1 MRRVSI
7 ITLVS
12 MLTLFMGGCTIG
24 DDNNNEQ
31 GSQSTPSPTPVA
43 SPITPTPSPSAT
55 PFGSKPPLVAKQA
68 PASSAAV
75 AGLIPSL
82 PAGVRVQQ
90 VPKGRNDP
98 FAAIQVQPEVT
109 VSPNPQAAAAPP
121 TRPVPVIPQ
130 LPQPRSPNRGT
141 ATPRAATP
149 RAATPRT
156 GTPRTATPRT
166 ATPRTATPRTRRNAL
181 PSPRT
186 VARARAGNTTRPRP
200 ANAVPR
206 GNTSPAR
213 VQQGN
218 RLPVPSGPIATAPR
232 LIPQLP
238 QLPEPTLAKSI
249 EVTGVVDVGGQP
261 SAIVRVPNEPSR
273 YVRVGQRLSNGQVLV
288 KRIDMN
294 QGPTPVVI
302 LEQYGVEVARRVG
315 EATEGGQG
323 QLGSPTAS
331 LPPPPPVNNNT
342 AL

>member
-1 MRRVSI
+1 MCRVSL
-7 ITLVS
+7 ITLLG
-12 MLTLFMGGCTIG
+12 MLTLFMGSCTIG
-24 DDNNNEQ
+24 EDNTEQ

-43 SPITPTPSPSAT
+43 SPITPKSSPAAT
-55 PFGSKPPLVAKQA
+55 PFGNKPPLVAKQA
-68 PASSAAV
+68 PTSNAAV

-90 VPKGRNDP
+90 IPKGRNDP

-109 VSPNPQAAAAPP
+109 VSPNPQAASEPT

-130 LPQPRSPNRGT
+130 LPQPPSSRGT
-141 ATPRAATP
+141 ATTRS
-149 RAATPRT
+149 
-156 GTPRTATPRT
+156 
-166 ATPRTATPRTRRNAL
+166 ATPRTRGNAL

-186 VARARAGNTTRPRP
+186 VAKARAGNTARPKGSVASRVGT
-200 ANAVPR
+200 NSR
-206 GNTSPAR
+206 GGTSPA
-213 VQQGN
+213 QAKPGSI
-218 RLPVPSGPIATAPR
+218 LPVPGGAIATAPR

-249 EVTGVVDVGGQP
+249 EVTGVVEVGGQP
-261 SAIVRVPNEPSR
+261 NAIVKVPNEPSR

-288 KRIDMN
+288 KRIEMN
-294 QGPTPVVI
+294 QGPNPVVI

-315 EATEGGQG
+315 EPAEGGP
-323 QLGSPTAS
+323 LGSPTAS

>member
-1 MRRVSI
+1 MRRVSL
-7 ITLVS
+7 ITLLGMV
-12 MLTLFMGGCTIG
+12 TLFMGSCTIG
-24 DDNNNEQ
+24 EDNTEQ
-31 GSQSTPSPTPVA
+31 GSQSSPSPTPVA
-43 SPITPTPSPSAT
+43 SPITPKPSPSAT
-55 PFGSKPPLVAKQA
+55 PFGSKPPLVAKQT
-68 PASSAAV
+68 PRSNAAV

-90 VPKGRNDP
+90 FPKGRNDP

-109 VSPNPQAAAAPP
+109 VSPNPQAAPAPA

-130 LPQPRSPNRGT
+130 LPQPPSSRRGT
-141 ATPRAATP
+141 ATPRAT
-149 RAATPRT
+149 
-156 GTPRTATPRT
+156 
-166 ATPRTATPRTRRNAL
+166 TPRTRGNAL

-186 VARARAGNTTRPRP
+186 VAKARAGNTARPK
-200 ANAVPR
+200 R
-206 GNTSPAR
+206 GNLASRGTTNSRGRTNTRGGTSPA
-213 VQQGN
+213 QTQPGS

-261 SAIVRVPNEPSR
+261 NAIVKVPNEPSR

-288 KRIDMN
+288 KRIEMN
-294 QGPTPVVI
+294 QGPNPVVI

-315 EATEGGQG
+315 EPAEGGP
-323 QLGSPTAS
+323 LGSPTAS